1 MNTPHWLALLPA
13 PSTPEG
19 GTAGLSNTP
28 DRGIGPVTLG
38 WWALQFTPRV
48 ALLEEAV
55 MLELAASLR
64 LFGGL
69 RRLHRRILQEGRV
82 LGLQQLAW
90 APTSLGALALARA
103 GHVNGLTQPLP
114 PLLDALPLS
123 ALSAVQAHAP
133 MLMRLGCRR
142 LADVRALPR
151 AALARRFGPA
161 LLLALDQTYGQA
173 PESHRWL
180 QVPETF
186 CARLELP
193 FRVDVAAALRHHAE
207 ALLLQLCAWLAA
219 RHAGVLQIE
228 LAWQHDSLRA
238 RDSAAGGALTLASAE
253 PTRDFKQLARLLAE
267 HLARLQLAAPV
278 SELRLQAAQILPL
291 PTSHASLLPLAHDPA
306 ASQAQEP
313 LPQLLERLAVRL
325 GADHV
330 RRAQRLADHRPECMQ
345 RWLSWPLKPPYMGK
359 SAPPAPNAAH
369 PTWLLDPPL
378 RLATRRDQPLYQ
390 GLLQLLAGP
399 ARVED
404 GWWDQQPSSHVQ
416 RDYYLARNPQAELLW
431 IFHERLGP
439 AQAGWFL
446 HGIFA

>member
-1 MNTPHWLALLPA
+1 M
-13 PSTPEG
+13 
-19 GTAGLSNTP
+19 
-28 DRGIGPVTLG
+28 
-38 WWALQFTPRV
+38 
-48 ALLEEAV
+48 
-55 MLELAASLR
+55 ELAGSLR

-69 RRLHRRILQEGRV
+69 KRLHRRILAEGRM

-90 APTSLGALALARA
+90 APTSLGALALARS

-114 PLLDALPLS
+114 PLLDALPLT
-123 ALSAVQAHAP
+123 ALSAVQAQAP
-133 MLMRLGCRR
+133 MLARLGCRR

-151 AALARRFGPA
+151 AALAKRFGPA
-161 LLLALDQTYGQA
+161 LLQSLDQAYGLT

-186 CARLELP
+186 CARIELP
-193 FRVDVAAALRHHAE
+193 FRVDAAPALRHHAE

-219 RHAGVLQIE
+219 RHAGVLQLE
-228 LAWQHDSLRA
+228 LAWQHDSMRA
-238 RDSAAGGALTLASAE
+238 RDSAAGGALILASAE

-278 SELRLQAAQILPL
+278 SELRLQAAQVLPL
-291 PTSHASLLPLAHDPA
+291 PAQHPSLLPLAHEPSS
-306 ASQAQEP
+306 SQAQEP

-325 GADHV
+325 GADHI
-330 RRAQRLADHRPECMQ
+330 RRAQRQADHRPECMQ
-345 RWLSWPLKPPYMGK
+345 RWLSWPIQ
-359 SAPPAPNAAH
+359 PAPAQKYTAKSSPPVSDTAQ
-369 PTWLLDPPL
+369 PTWLLAPPL
-378 RLATRRDQPLYQ
+378 RLATWRDQPVYQ
-390 GLLQLLAGP
+390 GLLQMLAGP

-404 GWWDQQPSSHVQ
+404 GWWDAKPSAAAPHVQ

-431 IFHERLGP
+431 IFHERLDT